1 MNTISLSFYRELTIM
16 CFGYHITQ
24 VFWSTDKLGINKKS
38 TVFCMQNIV
47 IRNYLLSKSC
57 KPLT

>member
-47 IRNYLLSKSC
+47 IEKLFIIKVM
-57 KPLT
+57 